1 MRILNKT
8 EKLFNQ
14 IAKVLAPPPKLNISD
29 WADRYR
35 FLSRESSAEPGKWY
49 TSRAEYQREIM
60 NAIGDPKIERVV
72 LMTSAQIGKSE
83 TLLNS
88 IGYFVDYDPSPIMVV
103 QPTLEMAESFSKD
116 RLDPMIRDTPA
127 IKNKFADNKAKN
139 SGNTITHKKF
149 TGGHIT
155 MVGANSP
162 SSLASRPIR
171 ILLADEVDRFPRSA
185 GEEGDPLDLAIK
197 RTTTFWNRK
206 IVMVSTPTIKH
217 LSRIELEFEDSS
229 KEEWNIR
236 CPACGRLQPYGWSK
250 IRFEDITMECEFCKE
265 RFAENVWK
273 KQEGQWI
280 AKDKDNKKRGFHL
293 NELASPWKKWEDI
306 IEDFKEAKKSTEKLK
321 VWINTALGESWEEPD
336 DTDAGELI
344 KRRERYNAQ
353 VPDGVLLLTCGVDVQ
368 DDRLELEVVGWGYGK
383 ESWGI
388 EYTIFYGDPGQEAVW
403 IQLDEFLQKEFK
415 FADNSGI
422 MISSTCIDSGGHFT
436 QEVYKFT
443 KQREHR
449 RIFAIK
455 GKGGEGVPF
464 ISNPTRNN
472 RQKAALFSLGVD
484 QGKAS
489 IVSRLKIEFEGE
501 GYCHFPIEKEKGYD
515 EKFFDGI
522 TSESFRIRYY
532 KGKPKGEWIVKPGVR
547 NEPLDCRNYATAAM
561 EIFNPNFEALE
572 KNKGNNQRY
581 IQNKAPVK
589 RTFRRRGTIS
599 KGL

>member
-1 MRILNKT
+1 MNKT
-8 EKLFNQ
+8 EKLFQ
-14 IAKVLAPPPKLNISD
+14 RISKVLTPPPKLAISD
-29 WADRYR
+29 WADEYR

-60 NAIGDPKIERVV
+60 NAISDSKTERVV
-72 LMTSAQIGKSE
+72 LMTSAQIGKTE
-83 TLLNS
+83 LLLNT
-88 IGYFVDYDPSPIMVV
+88 IGYYVDYDPSPIMLV
-103 QPTLEMAESFSKD
+103 QPTLDMAESFSKD

-127 IKNKFADNKAKN
+127 IKDKFADKKTRN

-149 TGGHIT
+149 IGGHIT

-171 ILLADEVDRFPRSA
+171 IVLADEVDRFPHSA

-217 LSRIELEFEDSS
+217 LSRIELEYEDSS
-229 KEEWNIR
+229 KEEWNVR
-236 CPACGRLQPYGWSK
+236 CPKCGRLQPYKWSK
-250 IRFEDITMECEFCKE
+250 IRFEDVTMECEHCKE
-265 RFAENVWK
+265 RFPENVWK
-273 KQEGQWI
+273 KQEGAWI
-280 AKDKDNKKRGFHL
+280 AERDDTKKRGFHL

-306 IEDFKEAKKSTEKLK
+306 IEDFREAKKSTEKLK

-344 KRRERYNAQ
+344 KRRERYNAE
-353 VPDGVLLLTCGVDVQ
+353 VPDDVLLLTCGVDVQ
-368 DDRLELEVVGWGYGK
+368 DDRLEMEVVGWGHGK

-388 EYTIFYGDPGQEAVW
+388 LYNVFYGDPGQDAVW
-403 IQLDEFLQKEFK
+403 IQLDEFLKREFK
-415 FADNSGI
+415 FADESGI
-422 MISSTCIDSGGHFT
+422 MIASTCIDSGGHYT

-484 QGKAS
+484 QGKAIIS
-489 IVSRLKIEFEGE
+489 SRLKIEFEGE

-561 EIFNPNFEALE
+561 EIFNPNFDALE
-572 KNKGNNQRY
+572 KNKGNTERY
-581 IQNKAPVK
+581 TQAYK
-589 RTFRRRGTIS
+589 RPRRRRGTIS